1 MPIIVSVGGGSK
13 NPSLENDQIIIFQY
27 REIPDFNEIYTFV
40 LLSKV
45 VTALGP
51 GVYMFLTKTL
61 FPLF

>member
-27 REIPDFNEIYTFV
+27 REIPDFKEIYSFV

-51 GVYMFLTKTL
+51 GV
-61 FPLF
+61 